1 MPTRGSARVRDTWL
15 LVAKISNC
23 SVELHECHFLFRFD
37 VTQLSAF
44 GDVGLD
50 GWKTKEEVTITP

>member
-1 MPTRGSARVRDTWL
+1 MPTRGSARARVRDTWL

-23 SVELHECHFLFRFD
+23 SVELHECRFLFSFD

-44 GDVGLD
+44 RDVGLV
-50 GWKTKEEVTITP
+50 G